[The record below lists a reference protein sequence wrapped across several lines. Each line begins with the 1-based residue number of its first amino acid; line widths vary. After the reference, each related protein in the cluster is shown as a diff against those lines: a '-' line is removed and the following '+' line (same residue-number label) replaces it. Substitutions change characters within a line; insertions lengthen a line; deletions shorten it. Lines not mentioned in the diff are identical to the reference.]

1 MRAWKKEREL
11 WEHRGWQGA
20 ERVAKS
26 TAQIAQRRKGEQKI
40 PPLPGLAGL
49 VQQSCSFDRAFGLLG
64 RQQRLSIGNRCR
76 AQHTLLA

>member
-1 MRAWKKEREL
+1 LRAWKKEREL

-49 VQQSCSFDRAFGLLG
+49 VQQQLDLDGSSLTG
-64 RQQRLSIGNRCR
+64 RQGIRPVRPT
-76 AQHTLLA
+76 AKA